1 MVHHTLI
8 VSSQV
13 MSTMYESIL
22 PKLKEVKFKPSSL
35 VQWNILKSTRLNEL
49 TEVLIAV
56 EFVHTFMSFS
66 GSIISTMV
74 PLNLLTYNFFS
85 FGYSDLWS
93 ISLKLP
99 TLSSG
104 SALMLTYSSSSSSS
118 FYLLNISSLA
128 SPSRACYHAEVVMCL
143 ARLVTQNLFL

>member
-13 MSTMYESIL
+13 MSTIYESIL

-35 VQWNILKSTRLNEL
+35 VQWIILKSTRLNEL

-66 GSIISTMV
+66 GSIVSTMV
-74 PLNLLTYNFFS
+74 PLNFLTYNFFS

-104 SALMLTYSSSSSSS
+104 SALMLTYSSSSSS

-128 SPSRACYHAEVVMCL
+128 LPSRACYHAEVVMCL
-143 ARLVTQNLFL
+143 ARLVTQNLLL